1 MKIVLDTNVIVSGIF
16 WTGAPFKI
24 LEFWIQDRF
33 ELLITKDILKEY
45 ESTLLRISK
54 GKTEQLV
61 SHWLILIAENSHVI
75 RIKRRF
81 KLSKD
86 PDDDKFIE
94 CAVAG
99 NATYIVSG
107 DAHLLDIGMVMD
119 IPIITPSEFIRRTGK

>member
-16 WTGAPFKI
+16 WTGVPFKI
-24 LEFWIQDRF
+24 LNYWIQDRF
-33 ELLITKDILKEY
+33 QLLITEDILKEY

-54 GKTEQLV
+54 EKNEQLV
-61 SHWLILIAENSHVI
+61 SSWLILIAENSHII
-75 RIKRRF
+75 RIKRKY

-99 NATYIVSG
+99 NASFIVSG
-107 DAHLLDIGMVMD
+107 DAHLLDIGMIMD
-119 IPIITPSEFIRRTGK
+119 IPIITPSEFIRKIVK